1 MTERVT
7 MSEMQKM
14 EKTERL
20 SVRVDPEFMEAL
32 DELRRKEKDLPT
44 RGEFVRRFVMRAYQ
58 QSAA

>member
-1 MTERVT
+1 
-7 MSEMQKM
+7 MSETQKI